1 MSVDANKE
9 IRRAVDTGEV
19 VFGTKVTKKKLLL
32 GEGKM
37 LIVSNNIPSNE
48 KESLKHLANLEGEKV
63 L

>member
-19 VFGTKVTKKKLLL
+19 AWTKKHKRITL
-32 GEGKM
+32 GGKM

-48 KESLKHLANLEGEKV
+48 KESQNT
-63 L
+63 